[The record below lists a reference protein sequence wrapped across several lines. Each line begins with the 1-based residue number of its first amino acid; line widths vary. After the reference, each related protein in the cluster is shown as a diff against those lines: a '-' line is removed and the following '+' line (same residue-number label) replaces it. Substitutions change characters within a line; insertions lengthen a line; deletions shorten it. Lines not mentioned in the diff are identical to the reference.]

1 MLKFSRIK
9 KGDFNM
15 NTLKNSIS
23 YLLMI
28 PAILI
33 GTCAMAANGLSPGI
47 SLQNIL
53 IWFVGAVLCS
63 YCLVPN
69 KEKRLI
75 KGDLLLTCIA
85 LALLVLPFLFDGS
98 GGVHRWITLGPVNI
112 YAASII
118 LPIII
123 IQLWKLNNP
132 ASYGIALYFLT
143 LLILLFH
150 PDAGQ
155 LTSFA
160 CAASLILWKKIGN
173 WKLKLFSSML
183 CAVTV
188 ILSWIFID
196 DLAPVPYV
204 EDIIF
209 LVADLGIVWL
219 ILGILSLLLLL
230 SPFFYYGRSN
240 IISLSLGVYFLIT
253 MIVTLFGH
261 FPMPIM
267 GYGISPM
274 IGYFI
279 AVSWIRMNN

>member
-1 MLKFSRIK
+1 MII
-9 KGDFNM
+9 
-15 NTLKNSIS
+15 LKNSIS

-33 GTCAMAANGLSPGI
+33 GTFAMAANGVSPGI
-47 SLQNIL
+47 SLQNL
-53 IWFVGAVLCS
+53 FIWLLGTVMCS
-63 YCLVPN
+63 YYFIRK
-69 KEKRLI
+69 KEKRI
-75 KGDLLLTCIA
+75 SKGNLLLTCISI
-85 LALLVLPFLFDGS
+85 ALLVLPFLFDGS
-98 GGVHRWITLGPVNI
+98 GGVHRWITFGPVNI

-123 IQLWKLNNP
+123 IQLWKRNNP
-132 ASYGIALYFLT
+132 ASYTTALYFIT

-155 LTSFA
+155 LTSFS
-160 CAASLILWKKIGN
+160 CAASIILWKKISN
-173 WKLKLFSSML
+173 WKLKLLSLML
-183 CAVTV
+183 STVTV
-188 ILSWIFID
+188 IISWIFID

-219 ILGILSLLLLL
+219 IFGVLSLLLLL
-230 SPFFYYGRSN
+230 SPFFYYGRNN
-240 IISLSLGVYFLIT
+240 IVSLSLGVYFLMA

-267 GYGISPM
+267 GYGISPI
-274 IGYFI
+274 IGYFL
-279 AVSWIRMNN
+279 AVSWIRINN

>member
-1 MLKFSRIK
+1 
-9 KGDFNM
+9 
-15 NTLKNSIS
+15 
-23 YLLMI
+23 
-28 PAILI
+28 
-33 GTCAMAANGLSPGI
+33 
-47 SLQNIL
+47 
-53 IWFVGAVLCS
+53 
-63 YCLVPN
+63 
-69 KEKRLI
+69 
-75 KGDLLLTCIA
+75 
-85 LALLVLPFLFDGS
+85 
-98 GGVHRWITLGPVNI
+98 
-112 YAASII
+112 
-118 LPIII
+118 
-123 IQLWKLNNP
+123 
-132 ASYGIALYFLT
+132 
-143 LLILLFH
+143 
-150 PDAGQ
+150 
-155 LTSFA
+155 
-160 CAASLILWKKIGN
+160 
-173 WKLKLFSSML
+173 ML